1 MNLLTRT
8 IILLAVIVL
17 SAFSFNALTTDKEEA
32 SKIYYEIALKAL
44 HLNDYEDALVF
55 FSKALSLAPSS
66 KYGELSY
73 LYYGLTY
80 ALYSYHLGNK
90 EGIFSAIG
98 YLNQYTFYYKKPEY
112 LILQREF
119 LGDSY
124 LLVAWYEDAMNIYA
138 NLYGDTKKKK
148 YLIKYAF
155 ISALYGDYTGYN
167 ELRRLKSLPK
177 DYLYLYHLA
186 LGIYSIDFGRNKEA
200 LQHLTKA
207 LELNPF
213 LRYDVH
219 FNYYTGLAYYKNGKI
234 WRSMLFF
241 LRAKDLDKF
250 GLYRTMLN
258 YYLTQVYLA
267 TNNFSEA
274 YEIYKE
280 IFKEI
285 FYNSIYKVIYS
296 NYWLNEEF
304 LKRYEDFK
312 FYYDVILQIGWLS
325 TGKKIVGYSL
335 LALYNKALKSKN
347 LSEEEKVFMETIK
360 FENTEFVMNKE
371 LFSFKKQ
378 LDVLNRKLS
387 LMDVEESA
395 EFIVNLYKTHR
406 NNFLTI
412 FYKPDSLFVLAR
424 ALVYTGDKEFLKIAK
439 LLPNTPELKFL
450 KAKYWFSKGR
460 KEVAKR
466 FLKDSINN
474 LEGID
479 KLEAMLLLYYLIEN
493 PYIDEVLKLARE
505 YKELEN
511 YFPYMYRLAGDIY
524 YDKGMYRKAL
534 LMYKEFLQNYKAKDD
549 IYGATLVKMGVLAEV
564 LQDKKTVD
572 FVVKEAKGFKNLWS
586 EAILT
591 LWGGS

>member
-1 MNLLTRT
+1 M
-8 IILLAVIVL
+8 
-17 SAFSFNALTTDKEEA
+17 
-32 SKIYYEIALKAL
+32 
-44 HLNDYEDALVF
+44 
-55 FSKALSLAPSS
+55 
-66 KYGELSY
+66 
-73 LYYGLTY
+73 TY

-360 FENTEFVMNKE
+360 FENTDFVMNKE

>member
-335 LALYNKALKSKN
+335 LALYSKALKSKN

-360 FENTEFVMNKE
+360 FENTDFVMNKE

>member
-360 FENTEFVMNKE
+360 FENTDFVMNKE

>member
-1 MNLLTRT
+1 
-8 IILLAVIVL
+8 
-17 SAFSFNALTTDKEEA
+17 
-32 SKIYYEIALKAL
+32 
-44 HLNDYEDALVF
+44 
-55 FSKALSLAPSS
+55 
-66 KYGELSY
+66 
-73 LYYGLTY
+73 
-80 ALYSYHLGNK
+80 
-90 EGIFSAIG
+90 
-98 YLNQYTFYYKKPEY
+98 
-112 LILQREF
+112 
-119 LGDSY
+119 
-124 LLVAWYEDAMNIYA
+124 
-138 NLYGDTKKKK
+138 
-148 YLIKYAF
+148 
-155 ISALYGDYTGYN
+155 
-167 ELRRLKSLPK
+167 
-177 DYLYLYHLA
+177 
-186 LGIYSIDFGRNKEA
+186 
-200 LQHLTKA
+200 
-207 LELNPF
+207 
-213 LRYDVH
+213 
-219 FNYYTGLAYYKNGKI
+219 
-234 WRSMLFF
+234 
-241 LRAKDLDKF
+241 
-250 GLYRTMLN
+250 
-258 YYLTQVYLA
+258 
-267 TNNFSEA
+267 
-274 YEIYKE
+274 
-280 IFKEI
+280 
-285 FYNSIYKVIYS
+285 
-296 NYWLNEEF
+296 
-304 LKRYEDFK
+304 
-312 FYYDVILQIGWLS
+312 
-325 TGKKIVGYSL
+325 

-360 FENTEFVMNKE
+360 FENTDFVMNKE

>member
-1 MNLLTRT
+1 
-8 IILLAVIVL
+8 LLAIVVL
-17 SAFSFNALTTDKEEA
+17 SAFSFNASITGEEEA
-32 SKIYYEIALKAL
+32 SKIYYERALKAL
-44 HLNDYEDALVF
+44 HVNDYEDALVF
-55 FSKALSLAPSS
+55 FSRALSLAPSS

-98 YLNQYTFYYKKPEY
+98 YLNQYTFYYKKPKY
-112 LILQREF
+112 ITLQREF

-124 LLVAWYEDAMNIYA
+124 LLIAWYEDAMNIYA

-148 YLIKYAF
+148 YLLKYAF

-167 ELRRLKSLPK
+167 ELRRLKSFPK

-186 LGIYSIDFGRNKEA
+186 IGIYGIDFGRNEEA

-219 FNYYTGLAYYKNGKI
+219 FNYYTGLAYYKNGEI

-285 FYNSIYKVIYS
+285 FYNPIYKVIYS

-325 TGKKIVGYSL
+325 TGKKIVGYPL
-335 LALYNKALKSKN
+335 LALYNKSLESKN

-360 FENTEFVMNKE
+360 FESTDFVMNKE
-371 LFSFKKQ
+371 LFSLKKQ
-378 LDVLNRKLS
+378 LDVLNRKFS
-387 LMDVEESA
+387 LMNADENA
-395 EFIVNLYKTHR
+395 EFIVNLYKTNR

-450 KAKYWFSKGR
+450 KAKYWFAKGR
-460 KEVAKR
+460 KEVAER
-466 FLKDSINN
+466 FLKDSIND

-479 KLEAMLLLYYLIEN
+479 KLEAMLLLYYLTEN
-493 PYIDEVLKLARE
+493 PYIDEVLKLAKE

-511 YFPYMYRLAGDIY
+511 YFPYVYRLAGDIY

-549 IYGATLVKMGVLAEV
+549 IYGVTLVKMGYLAEV

-572 FVVKEAKGFKNLWS
+572 FVVEEAKGFKNLWS